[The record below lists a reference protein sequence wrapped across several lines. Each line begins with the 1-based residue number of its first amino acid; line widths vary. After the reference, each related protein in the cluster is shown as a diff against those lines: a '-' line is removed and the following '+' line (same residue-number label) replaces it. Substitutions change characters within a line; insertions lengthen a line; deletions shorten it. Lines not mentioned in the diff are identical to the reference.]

1 MAGIESQLHEIN
13 RISDLQLRDQR
24 VNRLHP
30 LVKLLFTI
38 AYMIVVVSCGKY
50 NLSFMILLGIYPVV
64 LFALA
69 DLSMK
74 EGLYRMRHILPL
86 VMAVGIFN
94 PFLDRTPIGQIAG
107 ITIGAG
113 VYSMLTLMLK
123 GVYSV
128 LSAYVLIATT
138 TIEDICRAL
147 RLIHVPKTIV
157 MVILLIYRY
166 IFILGQEAER
176 IMNAYSLR
184 APSQKGINYKAWGP
198 LVGQW
203 LIRSMDRAQAV
214 YESMQLRGFEP

>member
-113 VYSMLTLMLK
+113 VYSMLTLMMK
-123 GVYSV
+123 GIYSV

-176 IMNAYSLR
+176 IMNAYRLR
-184 APSQKGINYKAWGP
+184 APSQKGIHYKAWGP